1 MKKIASIVACILAS
15 ATMMLAITPATAAD
29 VDINIVVPGALVQ
42 SRPSYIQP
50 QYENDWRER
59 QQRAY
64 AWRDGQHGPD
74 VHGPK
79 KHKPKHKPKHH
90 DKKVKHHR

>member
-1 MKKIASIVACILAS
+1 MKKIASIAASLLAG

-29 VDINIVVPGALVQ
+29 FGTQA
-42 SRPSYIQP
+42 RPSYIQP

-64 AWRDGQHGPD
+64 AWRDGQHEPA

-90 DKKVKHHR
+90 DTPKHPR